1 MSKSEQVEDMK
12 GRRNPNEYE
21 KILGS
26 GELKED
32 RIRKRR
38 LTKNTKVWSSSREI
52 DKG

>member
-1 MSKSEQVEDMK
+1 MSKSEQVEDKK

-38 LTKNTKVWSSSREI
+38 LTKDTKVWNSSREI